1 MKKLSLSLIAIVC
14 TWTFILIACSAPK
27 SPINV
32 NGDGIAIKGY
42 DPVAYFTLSRPVKGL
57 KEYQFEWNNAKW
69 FFCKQRAPDNVSD
82 ESRQVRSAIRGLLSL
97 CRKPWVHG

>member
-1 MKKLSLSLIAIVC
+1 MKKLSLSLIAVVY

-32 NGDGIAIKGY
+32 NGEGIAIKGY
-42 DPVAYFTLSRPVKGL
+42 DPVAYFTLSSPVKGL

-69 FFCKQRAPDNVSD
+69 LFANNEHMILFKEEPVKFAP
-82 ESRQVRSAIRGLLSL
+82 QYG
-97 CRKPWVHG
+97 GY

>member
-1 MKKLSLSLIAIVC
+1 MKKLSLSLIAVVC

-32 NGDGIAIKGY
+32 NGDGVAIKGY
-42 DPVAYFTLSRPVKGL
+42 DPVAYFTLSRPLKGQ

-69 FFCKQRAPDNVSD
+69 LFATKEHMKLFQENPGKFAP
-82 ESRQVRSAIRGLLSL
+82 QYG
-97 CRKPWVHG
+97 GY

>member
-32 NGDGIAIKGY
+32 NGEGIAIKEY

-69 FFCKQRAPDNVSD
+69 LFANNEHMILFKEEPGKFAP
-82 ESRQVRSAIRGLLSL
+82 QYG
-97 CRKPWVHG
+97 GY

>member
-32 NGDGIAIKGY
+32 NGEGIAIKGY

-69 FFCKQRAPDNVSD
+69 LFANNEHMILFKEEPDKFAP
-82 ESRQVRSAIRGLLSL
+82 QYG
-97 CRKPWVHG
+97 GY

>member
-69 FFCKQRAPDNVSD
+69 LFANKEHLTMFQMNPGRFAP
-82 ESRQVRSAIRGLLSL
+82 QYG
-97 CRKPWVHG
+97 GY

>member
-1 MKKLSLSLIAIVC
+1 MKKLSLSLITVAC

-32 NGDGIAIKGY
+32 NGDGVAIKGY
-42 DPVAYFTLSRPVKGL
+42 DPVAYFTLSRPLKGQ

-69 FFCKQRAPDNVSD
+69 LFATKEHMILFQENPGKFAP
-82 ESRQVRSAIRGLLSL
+82 QYG
-97 CRKPWVHG
+97 GY